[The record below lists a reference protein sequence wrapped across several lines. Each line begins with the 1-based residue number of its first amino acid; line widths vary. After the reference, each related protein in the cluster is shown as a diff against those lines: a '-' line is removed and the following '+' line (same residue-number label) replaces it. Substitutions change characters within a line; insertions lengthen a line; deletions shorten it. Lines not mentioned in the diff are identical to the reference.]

1 MSIKIGGIDVTE
13 SVINSEYRISVLEK
27 VLDLLMQRTSVP
39 ITQKEIEDIRK
50 VSLDELGVKYPEAGI
65 HKK

>member
-39 ITQKEIEDIRK
+39 ITQKEIEEY
-50 VSLDELGVKYPEAGI
+50 L
-65 HKK
+65 

>member
-13 SVINSEYRISVLEK
+13 SVINSEYRINVLEK
-27 VLDLLMQRTSVP
+27 VLDLLIQRTSVP
-39 ITQKEIEDIRK
+39 ITQKEIEEIREK
-50 VSLDELGVKYPEAGI
+50 ALKELGEKYPEAGI

>member
-13 SVINSEYRISVLEK
+13 SVINSEYRINVLEK

-39 ITQKEIEDIRK
+39 ITQKEIEGIREK
-50 VSLDELGVKYPEAGI
+50 ALKELGEKYPEAGI